1 MKLVNHLLIAAALFT
16 ANHLSA
22 QYVPDPAFANDFAG
36 RTGHSNS
43 NLTNPA
49 GAGFMQ
55 APKCIVHS
63 GSFVYVAGKTVDDQ
77 FIYGGYILNKKN
89 ATTGTNN
96 IMIKLNYGLLTTG
109 VVNSDD
115 IHVYSMTPNS
125 ATDRLYVTGRTSVT
139 DKGIILC
146 FKMSTL
152 QLETGFN
159 TTGILLMETGSA
171 VFDLVLKDA
180 FSVMT
185 VRNIFSEI
193 RVSEISIAGV
203 ATGVTLTLTGTG
215 KTYKSTRI
223 KSYPGLAN
231 RYFITGSCKDN
242 TSGVVSPAI
251 WGVDYVPGG
260 HGGSSMALRCENAM
274 QLSTEGPGEFLDLCF
289 PYNSNTLKYDIV
301 CVGKTNAV
309 SIAGSGIFIK
319 YKGSTT
325 TGLVFNLAIDNTF
338 KNQTTLPGTGY
349 ASNISDPTNM
359 TVFSG
364 CEVIGTQ
371 IAVSGSHKVGSG
383 DPHDAQVGFISS
395 TGAYTSAYIA
405 PHSTNPLYTGNVVH
419 YPGRLCTNAQNE
431 IFVVGCD
438 YGLTAFKL
446 KP

>member
-1 MKLVNHLLIAAALFT
+1 MKLVNHLLIAATLLLG
-16 ANHLSA
+16 NNVSA

-77 FIYGGYILNKKN
+77 FLYGGYILNKKN

-96 IMIKLNYGLLTTG
+96 ILIKLNYGLLTTG
-109 VVNSDD
+109 TVNSDD
-115 IHVYSMTPNS
+115 IHVYAMTPNS
-125 ATDRLYVTGRTSVT
+125 GTDRLYVTGRTSAT

-146 FKMSTL
+146 FKLSTL

-159 TTGILLMETGSA
+159 GTGILLMETGSN
-171 VFDLVLKDA
+171 VFDIVLKDA
-180 FSVMT
+180 FSLLS
-185 VRNIFSEI
+185 VRNISNEI
-193 RVSEISIAGV
+193 RVSEITTSGV
-203 ATGVTLTLTGTG
+203 TGVSLTLSYTG

-223 KSYPGLAN
+223 KTYPGLAN

-242 TSGVVSPAI
+242 TSNVVSPAI
-251 WGVDYVPGG
+251 WGIDYVPGG
-260 HGGSSMALRCENAM
+260 HGGSSMVLRCENAM

-289 PYNSNTLKYDIV
+289 PYNNNTLKYDIV
-301 CVGKTNAV
+301 CVGKTNVV

-325 TGLVFNLAIDNTF
+325 AGLVFNLAIDNTF
-338 KNQTTLPGTGY
+338 KNQATLPGTGY
-349 ASNISDPTNM
+349 ASNIANTTNM

-371 IAVSGSHKVGSG
+371 IAVSGSHKINSG

-405 PHSTNPLYTGNVVH
+405 PYSTNPLYTGNIVH
-419 YPGRLCTNAQNE
+419 YPGRLCTNAQNQ
-431 IFVVGCD
+431 IFVIGCD

>member
-1 MKLVNHLLIAAALFT
+1 MKIMNHLIIAGALLAGT
-16 ANHLSA
+16 CATA
-22 QYVPDPAFANDFAG
+22 QYVPDPAFTNDFAG

-63 GSFVYVAGKTVDDQ
+63 GSYVYVAGKTTDDQ
-77 FIYGGYILNKKN
+77 YLYGGYILNKKD
-89 ATTGTNN
+89 ATTGANPLL
-96 IMIKLNYGLLTTG
+96 IKLNYGLLTTG
-109 VVNSDD
+109 TVNSDD
-115 IHVYSMTPNS
+115 ILVYAMTPDS
-125 ATDRLYVTGRTSVT
+125 GSDRLYVTGKTSAT

-146 FKMSTL
+146 FKLSTL
-152 QLETGFN
+152 QLETGFSGD
-159 TTGILLMETGSA
+159 GILLMETGSA
-171 VFDLVLKDA
+171 VFDIVMKDV
-180 FSVMT
+180 FSLLS
-185 VRNIFSEI
+185 VRNIAGEI
-193 RVSEISIAGV
+193 RVTEILTSGL
-203 ATGVTLTLTGTG
+203 TSVTYTLSATG

-223 KSYPGLAN
+223 KSYPGLAG

-242 TSGVVSPAI
+242 TSGVVSPAL
-251 WGVDYVPGG
+251 WGVDYVLGG
-260 HGGSSMALRCENAM
+260 HGGTSSIVLRCENAM

-301 CVGKTNAV
+301 CVGKTNTA

-319 YKGSTT
+319 YKGNTT
-325 TGLVFNLAIDNTF
+325 TGPIFNVAIDNTF
-338 KNQTTLPGTGY
+338 KNQASLPGTGY

-371 IAVSGSHKVGSG
+371 IAVSGSYKVGSN
-383 DPHDAQVGFISS
+383 DPHDAQVGMISA
-395 TGAYTSAYIA
+395 TGGYTSVYIA

-419 YPGRLCTNAQNE
+419 YPGRLCTNAQSQ

-438 YGLTAFKL
+438 YGLSAFKL